1 MPRAPR
7 PDEPAPPAGAEAPW
21 AADEARAGPTP
32 APGTTEAGQLPLFH
46 ADEPAPPPVRRARLR
61 SRIKALLTARFR
73 RRAKPPSSEGE
84 TPSGSS
90 WPDSFF
96 GP

>member
-7 PDEPAPPAGAEAPW
+7 PDQPAAPAGAAAPW
-21 AADEARAGPTP
+21 AADEARAGPVP
-32 APGTTEAGQLPLFH
+32 APAAAEAGQLPLFH
-46 ADEPAPPPVRRARLR
+46 ADEPAPRPVRRARLR
-61 SRIKALLTARFR
+61 SRLKALLSARLK
-73 RRAKPPSSEGE
+73 RRAEPPSSEGG
-84 TPSGSS
+84 TPPGSS

>member
-7 PDEPAPPAGAEAPW
+7 PDDPADTAGAGAAWAGEAQ
-21 AADEARAGPTP
+21 AAPVPPPGASGPS
-32 APGTTEAGQLPLFH
+32 QLPLFH
-46 ADEPAPPPVRRARLR
+46 ADDPAHPRVRRARLR
-61 SRIKALLTARFR
+61 TRLKALLAARLKR
-73 RRAKPPSSEGE
+73 RTEPPASGGQGQ
-84 TPSGSS
+84 PGSS